1 MGLHFSSANREVLRL
16 AIPSIFANIT
26 VPLVGIVDLAVAG
39 RLGDASMIGGVAIAT
54 MLFDL
59 LYWNMGFLRV
69 GTGGMVAQAY
79 GAKDYRG
86 IMRIFSQGVITALF
100 FATLILAI
108 QYIFINVAF
117 SLITCSSTV
126 EVLARDYFFVR
137 IWAAPATISIYA
149 FKGFFIGMQN
159 AISPM
164 IIDVAV
170 NLVNFGAC
178 ILFAI
183 KMEMGFSGI
192 ALGTVVA
199 QYTGLILSILLVVAN
214 YKKLLKFIDI
224 RGCFKI
230 EHFKRFFSVNSNL
243 FIRSV
248 CFLFIYTGFTSLS
261 AKYGDAV
268 LADSTIMMKLMML
281 YTYLID
287 GFAFAGEALTG
298 RFIGA
303 RDRESLHKLIK
314 LIFKWGLLIVIAST
328 IIYVTA
334 GTPLIRMMTANE
346 EVIYG
351 TRKFLP
357 WLWIMPSISCI
368 AFIWDGIYIG
378 ATATK
383 TIMLSMLWSVVAF
396 FTVYYSLKDIWGIQA
411 LFLAFMAHLIVRSTY
426 LTYKAKSKI
435 VV

>member
-1 MGLHFSSANREVLRL
+1 MGIHFSSANKEILRL
-16 AIPSIFANIT
+16 AIPSVFANIT

-69 GTGGMVAQAY
+69 GTGGMIAQAY

-86 IMRIFSQGVITALF
+86 VMRLFSQGAITALG
-100 FATLILAI
+100 FALLILAI
-108 QYIFINVAF
+108 QYLFIDVAF
-117 SLITCSSTV
+117 SLITCSSKV
-126 EVLARDYFFVR
+126 ELLAREYFFVR
-137 IWAAPATISIYA
+137 IWAAPATISIYV

-164 IIDVAV
+164 VIDITV
-170 NLVNFGAC
+170 NLVNFVAC
-178 ILFAI
+178 LFFAV

-192 ALGTVVA
+192 ALGTVLA
-199 QYTGLILSILLVVAN
+199 QYTGLILSISLLLFN
-214 YKKLLKFIDI
+214 YKWLLKFIDI

-243 FIRSV
+243 FIRSI

-268 LADSTIMMKLMML
+268 LAESTIMMKLMML

-303 RDRESLHKLIK
+303 RDSESLQKLLK
-314 LIFKWGLLIVIAST
+314 LIFKWSLFIVIIST
-328 IIYVTA
+328 IVYVAA

-346 EVIYG
+346 EVISG

-357 WLWIMPSISCI
+357 WLWIMPIFSCM

-383 TIMLSMLWSVVAF
+383 SVMLSILWSVLSF
-396 FTVYYSLKDIWGIQA
+396 FAVYYSLRGLWGIHA
-411 LFLAFMAHLIVRSTY
+411 LFVAYMAHLLVRGLY
-426 LTYKAKSKI
+426 LTYMAKSKI